1 MATQEKKKNP
11 KKEKKKVIV
20 PKYYGGTDTR
30 KLPKVP
36 AALIK
41 DLKNLE
47 GFVMSPQQREAYLSA
62 IIAGLI
68 PDKFGLEAGIELKIK
83 AIAEL
88 NKMDAQKALIQG
100 DKTEENQ
107 INNATEL
114 LFKIK
119 KASEGIDK

>member
-30 KLPKVP
+30 KLPKIP

-68 PDKFGLEAGIELKIK
+68 PDKFGLEAGVELKIK

-88 NKMDAQKALIQG
+88 NKMDAQ
-100 DKTEENQ
+100 TEENQ

-119 KASEGIDK
+119 KASGDINK